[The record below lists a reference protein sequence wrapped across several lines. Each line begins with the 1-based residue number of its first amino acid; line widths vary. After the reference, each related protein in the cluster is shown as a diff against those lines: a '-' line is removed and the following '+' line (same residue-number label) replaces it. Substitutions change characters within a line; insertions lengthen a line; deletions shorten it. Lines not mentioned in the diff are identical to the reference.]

1 MALNKVSIVLI
12 TTDMV
17 ILLAV
22 YWDKELNVYETTLH

>member
-17 ILLAV
+17 SLLV
-22 YWDKELNVYETTLH
+22 HWDKEFNVDETTLH